1 MGFFLGGHLSR
12 LAWGGLKPGSPNL
25 SGVPWPPVA
34 SRGFCAHSPPSRTLL
49 GTPRLSRTQAGHY
62 PCTKHPSNLPSL
74 DLLSAGAEPR
84 GQGRE
89 GCPRVPLIAPS
100 PAHASPAFGFTA
112 GLSPPPRRF
121 WEDAHTAGSPP
132 RSSCNPP
139 CGSCGAGGSH
149 GCPDEPKDAPRHG
162 PVASRVG
169 PPQHLPAP
177 APERSPGLGR
187 ADPIS
192 APLHE
197 PLLGLRVIFFGG
209 SPAAGSRTGSSFP
222 SSPPSPCL
230 LRRAD
235 FSFPWAGEGTEG
247 GFAGIWKPFPLISCI
262 TLF

>member
-34 SRGFCAHSPPSRTLL
+34 SRGFCAHRPPPRTLL
-49 GTPRLSRTQAGHY
+49 GTPRVSQTQAGHY
-62 PCTKHPSNLPSL
+62 PCATHPSSLPSL

-100 PAHASPAFGFTA
+100 PAHASPVLGFTA
-112 GLSPPPRRF
+112 GLSPPLAVFGRMPTPL
-121 WEDAHTAGSPP
+121 EAPH
-132 RSSCNPP
+132 
-139 CGSCGAGGSH
+139 GAAVT
-149 GCPDEPKDAPRHG
+149 P
-162 PVASRVG
+162 RVG
-169 PPQHLPAP
+169 PAGRGAP
-177 APERSPGLGR
+177 MGAPMNPKMLQGMGPSLPGL
-187 ADPIS
+187 DPLSTSLLQPPS
-192 APLHE
+192 APQGWAELIRFLPPLHE